1 VTSALLD
8 EHRAPIFAEVPPEEN
23 LTTPRIP
30 LNTFA
35 IPLGLAG
42 LGEVWTVLG
51 SEHDAPALVGDVIM
65 LIAAAAWVA
74 VMAAYLSYLI
84 TTAAPTGKAFSAD
97 FLDPIGSP
105 FGSLAVIVPVA
116 LASDGLYP
124 HAAASGRVITDFFI
138 ALTVLVGSWFTGQW
152 IYGPLDL
159 DRFHPGYFLPT
170 VAGGLIAAEG
180 AALVGPRR
188 LAEVLLGF
196 GVMSWVVVGSLILG
210 RLFFRPLLP
219 PTMAIEV
226 APAAV
231 STAAWFAIHGRSID
245 TVTAFLAGYGV
256 LMVLAQLRLLPAY
269 LRLKFMPTFWAFTFS
284 WAAVVGSAIL
294 WLQSTQPAGY
304 RSWQYVLAAALTAFI
319 GAIAIRTL
327 IAHSRHQYLPGPP
340 AAAPGAAGPAGTARP
355 ASAATP

>member
-1 VTSALLD
+1 M
-8 EHRAPIFAEVPPEEN
+8 
-23 LTTPRIP
+23 TTPKIP

-51 SEHDAPALVGDVIM
+51 GEHHAPALVGDVIM

-74 VMAAYLSYLI
+74 VVAAYLSYLI
-84 TTAAPTGKAFSAD
+84 TTAAPAGKAFSAD

-124 HAAASGRVITDFFI
+124 HAAASGRVITDVFI
-138 ALTVLVGSWFTGQW
+138 ALTVLLGSWFTGQW

-180 AALVGPRR
+180 AALVGQRR
-188 LAEVLLGF
+188 LAEVLLGL

-219 PTMAIEV
+219 PPLQPTMAIEV

-231 STAAWFAIHGRSID
+231 STAAWFAIHGRGID
-245 TVTAFLAGYGV
+245 IVTAFLAGYGM
-256 LMVLAQLRLLPAY
+256 LMVLAQLRLRPAY
-269 LRLKFMPTFWAFTFS
+269 LRLKFMPPS
-284 WAAVVGSAIL
+284 GPSRSAGRL
-294 WLQSTQPAGY
+294 SSGQ
-304 RSWQYVLAAALTAFI
+304 RSCGCRAP
-319 GAIAIRTL
+319 
-327 IAHSRHQYLPGPP
+327 SRRVT
-340 AAAPGAAGPAGTARP
+340 AAGSTSWPPLSPLSSALSPSARSSR
-355 ASAATP
+355 SAATSTCPARPPQRRTPPGPQARHARRRPATP

>member
-1 VTSALLD
+1 M
-8 EHRAPIFAEVPPEEN
+8 
-23 LTTPRIP
+23 TTPKIP

-51 SEHDAPALVGDVIM
+51 SEHHAPALVGDVIM

-74 VMAAYLSYLI
+74 TVAAYLSYLI
-84 TTAAPTGKAFSAD
+84 TTAAPAGKVFSAD

-124 HAAASGRVITDFFI
+124 HAAASGRVITDVFI
-138 ALTVLVGSWFTGQW
+138 ALTVLLGGWFTGQW

-180 AALVGPRR
+180 AALVGQRR

-196 GVMSWVVVGSLILG
+196 GVMSWVVIGSLILG

-219 PTMAIEV
+219 PPLQPTMAIEV

-245 TVTAFLAGYGV
+245 PVTAFLAGYGM

-294 WLQSTQPAGY
+294 WLQSTQPTGY

-319 GAIAIRTL
+319 GAIAIRTV
-327 IAHSRHQYLPGPP
+327 IALSRHQYLPRPP
-340 AAAPGAAGPAGTARP
+340 AAAPDAGSAGTARP